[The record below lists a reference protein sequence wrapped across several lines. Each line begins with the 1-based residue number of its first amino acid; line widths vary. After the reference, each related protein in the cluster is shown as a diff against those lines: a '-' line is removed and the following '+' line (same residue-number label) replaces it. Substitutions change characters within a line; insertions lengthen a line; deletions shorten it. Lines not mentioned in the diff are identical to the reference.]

1 MALPLPAR
9 AQTSPRAVSIR
20 IQCELRD
27 VSQTS
32 ATSIRDCQ
40 SLFGWFEGRLDWRS
54 GGTVGDDSSGTLLYS
69 EIGRFYATHSFDGEV
84 LVYADGN
91 DVSEDFQQRYLTP
104 SEHNVLTAPD
114 VRVVLYAHK
123 RGDYVL
129 LTDQRFMPVAS
140 AAWARYAEEAMRFSG
155 ELRGDVTGPQEGTR
169 VVGLQ
174 NVPVSELAPAPG
186 QQLRFDGSQ
195 WAPTSPSPLT
205 AGTGLQGGSYDGLS
219 PATFEVVFGKGP
231 GTVTEGSDVRLPPLP
246 DGEGQLLY
254 SHDGHWTALAPGA
267 PTQVL
272 HGGDT
277 PSWGPVALESDV
289 SGVLPA
295 ANGGTGLDSPGAA
308 GNVLRSTG
316 TGWASGPLT
325 GSDMPGGSGHYIQNQ
340 DGAPQDA
347 RMSISG
353 KASVGALQVGGGTTF
368 QRVQMGTFVLNPP
381 GRCGGYPVVKCNYT
395 YSFWFPMAF
404 SSPPTVLASPRSE
417 CWDCSDTF
425 NVTVRSV
432 TNRGFN
438 VVVTRTDPSRAGG
451 DWGQSLRID
460 FLAGN

>member
-1 MALPLPAR
+1 MPPKRILSILYVLLLALPLAAR

-20 IQCELRD
+20 IQCELRE
-27 VSQTS
+27 VSQTG
-32 ATSIRDCQ
+32 ATSVRDCQ

-54 GGTVGDDSSGTLLYS
+54 GGTVGDDASGTLLYS
-69 EIGRFYATHSFDGEV
+69 ELGRFYATHSFDGEV

-91 DVSEDFQQRYLTP
+91 GVSEDFQQRYLTP

-114 VRVVLYAHK
+114 VRVVLYARK
-123 RGDYVL
+123 RDDYVL

-140 AAWARYAEEAMRFSG
+140 AVWARYAEEAMRFSG
-155 ELRGDVTGPQEGTR
+155 ELRGDVQGPQEGTR

-174 NVPVSELAPAPG
+174 NVPVSESAPSLG

-195 WAPTSPSPLT
+195 WAPSS
-205 AGTGLQGGSYDGLS
+205 
-219 PATFEVVFGKGP
+219 
-231 GTVTEGSDVRLPPLP
+231 
-246 DGEGQLLY
+246 
-254 SHDGHWTALAPGA
+254 
-267 PTQVL
+267 
-272 HGGDT
+272 
-277 PSWGPVALESDV
+277 
-289 SGVLPA
+289 
-295 ANGGTGLDSPGAA
+295 
-308 GNVLRSTG
+308 
-316 TGWASGPLT
+316 LT
-325 GSDMPGGSGHYIQNQ
+325 GSDVPGGSGHYIQNQ

-347 RMSISG
+347 RFSISG
-353 KASVGALQVGGGTTF
+353 TASVGALQVGGGTTL
-368 QRVQMGTFVLNPP
+368 QRLQMGTFVLNPP

-395 YSFWFPMAF
+395 YSFWFPKTF

-432 TNRGFN
+432 TNRGFDI
-438 VVVTRTDPSRAGG
+438 VVTRTDPNRAGG